1 MIRNGTKVNK
11 VQFTNE
17 TSFLIRESYDLGGLQ
32 VRSLSLPWSP
42 YLIQSNCTTHEANS
56 QKCNNH
62 GYLIDFMEMTK
73 QMYNF
78 TYISLKDANQD
89 WGITPKSGP
98 FNLSGT
104 WSGVMGNVI
113 KGEYDMSL
121 SAWYWIYNRM
131 ELLSFAPVV
140 RSR

>member
-1 MIRNGTKVNK
+1 MIKMGTKVNK
-11 VQFTNE
+11 IKFINE
-17 TSFLIRESYDLGGLQ
+17 ASLLLRESYDLGGLQ
-32 VRSLSLPWSP
+32 IRSISLPWAP
-42 YLIQSNCTTHEANS
+42 YLMQTNCIDEGDS
-56 QKCNNH
+56 QKCENH
-62 GYLIDFMEMTK
+62 GYLIDFMEMTR
-73 QMYNF
+73 QIYNF
-78 TYISLKDANQD
+78 TYISLKDINDD
-89 WGITPKSGP
+89 WGLSPKSGP